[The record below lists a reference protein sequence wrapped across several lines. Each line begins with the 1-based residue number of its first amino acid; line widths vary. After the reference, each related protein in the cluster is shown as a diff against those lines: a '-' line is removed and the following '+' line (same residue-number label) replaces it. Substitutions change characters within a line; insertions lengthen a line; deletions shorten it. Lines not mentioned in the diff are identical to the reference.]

1 MLPFL
6 KQKIQSP
13 TIIEHRKPDQE
24 EPSSEESQE
33 SNDNEGLEAAASD
46 LIDAVHNRDPKAAA
60 SAMRA
65 AFELMESQPHEENNE
80 EEQGEEE

>member
-1 MLPFL
+1 M
-6 KQKIQSP
+6 I
-13 TIIEHRKPDQE
+13 TETRKPDE
-24 EPSSEESQE
+24 NSAKPEE
-33 SNDNEGLEAAASD
+33 SNDNEGLEMAAQD
-46 LIDAVHNRDPKAAA
+46 LIDAVHNKDPKAAA